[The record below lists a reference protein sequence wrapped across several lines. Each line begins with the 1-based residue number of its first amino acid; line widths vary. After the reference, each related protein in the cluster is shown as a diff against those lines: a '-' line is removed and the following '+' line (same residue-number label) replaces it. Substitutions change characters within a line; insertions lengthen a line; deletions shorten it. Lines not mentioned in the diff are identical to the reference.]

1 MSRGLFWNDKLC
13 NPGGKVTSGERKVKL
28 LFARLSV
35 VRCGRK
41 ISGSAPVSA
50 LNDRSNVV
58 MEFAK
63 VELANIV
70 SRLMLRF

>member
-1 MSRGLFWNDKLC
+1 MSMGLFWNDKIC
-13 NPGGKVTSGERKVKL
+13 NPGGKVIPVERRVML
-28 LFARLSV
+28 LLARLSV

-41 ISGSAPVSA
+41 ISGSGPVSA

-58 MEFAK
+58 KESAN
-63 VELANIV
+63 VGLANIV

>member
-1 MSRGLFWNDKLC
+1 
-13 NPGGKVTSGERKVKL
+13 

-50 LNDRSNVV
+50 LNDRSNIVKESANV
-58 MEFAK
+58 G
-63 VELANIV
+63 LANIV
-70 SRLMLRF
+70 SRFMLRF